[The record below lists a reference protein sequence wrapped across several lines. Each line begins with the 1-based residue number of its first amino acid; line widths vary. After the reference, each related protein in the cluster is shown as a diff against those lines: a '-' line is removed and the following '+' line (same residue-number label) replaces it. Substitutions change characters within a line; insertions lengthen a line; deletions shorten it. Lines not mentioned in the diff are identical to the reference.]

1 MNESGRSSSEAK
13 LIETVVKRVRA
24 WKDVAP
30 YYPDQTRGLPKT
42 AESRGTEAILN
53 ASILARRDASDGA
66 LTDDTRLAF
75 SNLWALQMRTG
86 DLTGAW
92 AWLSFRLEPWEG
104 AESAYFGAALAAVAV
119 GTAPD
124 GYASGPGHSGQ
135 VKLLRGYLSKQ
146 LERQPTFNRLMLLW
160 ASAGSPV

>member
-1 MNESGRSSSEAK
+1 MEQLALGGARRHGLRVVSHGAPIRARSPGSSLRVERADRSSSETK
-13 LIETVVKRVRA
+13 LLDRVVKRVRA

-53 ASILARRDASDGA
+53 ASILARRDATDGA

-86 DLTGAW
+86 ELTGAW
-92 AWLSFRLEPWEG
+92 AWL
-104 AESAYFGAALAAVAV
+104 
-119 GTAPD
+119 
-124 GYASGPGHSGQ
+124 
-135 VKLLRGYLSKQ
+135 
-146 LERQPTFNRLMLLW
+146 
-160 ASAGSPV
+160 